1 MADRLVLESAII
13 VAEGHAAV
21 FRVVM
26 EALMRSNGE
35 DWKELGL
42 KPHEGRKVVVF
53 DNEEWIALDRAQI
66 EVREAI
72 KGMSRAFYGGDYTP
86 P

>member
-1 MADRLVLESAII
+1 MADRLALESAII
-13 VAEGHAAV
+13 VAEGHAAG

-26 EALMRSNGE
+26 DALMRSNGE
-35 DWKELGL
+35 DWKEI
-42 KPHEGRKVVVF
+42 GRKVVVF
-53 DNEEWIALDRAQI
+53 DNEEWIALDLAQI

-72 KGMSRAFYGGDYTP
+72 KGMSRAFYGNDYTP

>member
-1 MADRLVLESAII
+1 MADRLALESAII
-13 VAEGHAAV
+13 AAEGHAAV

-26 EALMRSNGE
+26 DALTRSNGE

-53 DNEEWIALDRAQI
+53 DNEEWLALNHAQM
-66 EVREAI
+66 EVCQAI
-72 KGMSRAFYGGDYTP
+72 KGMSRAFYGSDYTP